1 MANKCTLEDFIQRAN
16 EIHHNKYDYSK
27 FEYVRSIDK
36 SIIICPEHGKFLQS
50 ANAHLRGVGC
60 PACGKERG
68 RNREFV
74 TPEVFLKRANEKHNN
89 KYQYDLTNFKNSY
102 STVKIYCDKHGWFNQ
117 NATRHM
123 RGQGCP
129 ECAKEIK
136 SQKMTN
142 EREEFIENAIKIHGN
157 KFDYS
162 KVEYVNN
169 KTKVTIICP
178 EHGEFQQRPDMH
190 LRGRGCQKCVGRGK
204 TLEDFIKEARKVHG
218 DKYDY
223 SESIYKTAGTKI
235 EIKCNK
241 CGHKFWQQPWSH
253 LQNHGCPN
261 CCSSKGEEFITNLL
275 QENNIPFIYQKKFPE
290 WLGLQSLDFYLP
302 EHNIAIE
309 YQGEQHFNSSKSFG
323 SNPEEFEKIT
333 RERDLRKKQLCEENG
348 ITVLYYADD
357 TVKIP
362 EDFNLY
368 EVIRNKDELLN
379 KLVAI

>member
-1 MANKCTLEDFIQRAN
+1 MCKRVKSQKMILGKDQFVNDAIRV
-16 EIHHNKYDYSK
+16 HGNKYDYSK
-27 FEYVRSIDK
+27 VEYKNNHTKVC
-36 SIIICPEHGKFLQS
+36 IICLEHGEFWQKPCG
-50 ANAHLRGVGC
+50 HL
-60 PACGKERG
+60 
-68 RNREFV
+68 F
-74 TPEVFLKRANEKHNN
+74 
-89 KYQYDLTNFKNSY
+89 
-102 STVKIYCDKHGWFNQ
+102 
-117 NATRHM
+117 
-123 RGQGCP
+123 GQGCP
-129 ECAKEIK
+129 KCA
-136 SQKMTN
+136 
-142 EREEFIENAIKIHGN
+142 
-157 KFDYS
+157 
-162 KVEYVNN
+162 
-169 KTKVTIICP
+169 
-178 EHGEFQQRPDMH
+178 
-190 LRGRGCQKCVGRGK
+190 GRSL
-204 TLEDFIKEARKVHG
+204 TLEDFIKKAREIHG

-223 SESIYKTAGTKI
+223 SESVYVQSDKKI
-235 EIKCNK
+235 EIKCNN
-241 CGHKFWQQPWSH
+241 CGHKFWQKPWSH

-333 RERDLRKKQLCEENG
+333 RERDLRKKQLCEDNG

-379 KLVAI
+379 KIVAI